1 MRITKNQ
8 KIYIRNKSPVQVGQ
22 AGVRLKRGGV
32 EVMEGERRVGLLH
45 LRVKQAHT
53 PPLKSLTTPCTFH
66 HHANTLTQ
74 ASEPETKN
82 KDRNTEKK

>member
-1 MRITKNQ
+1 M
-8 KIYIRNKSPVQVGQ
+8 GQ

-32 EVMEGERRVGLLH
+32 EGMEGGRRVGLLH

>member
-1 MRITKNQ
+1 M
-8 KIYIRNKSPVQVGQ
+8 GQ
-22 AGVRLKRGGV
+22 AGVRPKRGGV

-82 KDRNTEKK
+82 KDRNTEKE